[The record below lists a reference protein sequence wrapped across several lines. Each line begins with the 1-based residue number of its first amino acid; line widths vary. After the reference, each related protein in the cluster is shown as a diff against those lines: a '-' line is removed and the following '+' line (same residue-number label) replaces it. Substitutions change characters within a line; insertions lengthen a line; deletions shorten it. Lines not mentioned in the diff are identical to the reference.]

1 MNKPESS
8 AIRVHE
14 DPVLFAEALN
24 FTAAETTLAA
34 QLIEKDYFCSV
45 LLQFLAANAS
55 TLIFKG
61 GTCLTKVHL
70 GFYRLSEDLDF
81 SIPISE
87 HSSRSERREKARA
100 VKESMLALP
109 EELKCFRVIEKMK
122 GANNSTQYICT
133 VGYNSVLTG
142 QAETIK
148 IEVSLREPLLTSVI
162 NGGAHTILLDPVS
175 GGPMVDTLSVACL
188 SKLEAIA
195 EKFRAAMTRREPAIR
210 DFYDIDH
217 SIRNKEVRHQDDE
230 LIRLVRQ
237 KLAVPG
243 NDPVVVT
250 SDKLANLHRQVV
262 ARLRPV
268 LRESDLEM
276 FDLDRAFA
284 VVGEMANAVGREMQ
298 Q

>member
-1 MNKPESS
+1 M
-8 AIRVHE
+8 
-14 DPVLFAEALN
+14 
-24 FTAAETTLAA
+24 
-34 QLIEKDYFCSV
+34 
-45 LLQFLAANAS
+45 
-55 TLIFKG
+55 
-61 GTCLTKVHL
+61 
-70 GFYRLSEDLDF
+70 
-81 SIPISE
+81 
-87 HSSRSERREKARA
+87 
-100 VKESMLALP
+100 
-109 EELKCFRVIEKMK
+109 
-122 GANNSTQYICT
+122 
-133 VGYNSVLTG
+133 
-142 QAETIK
+142 
-148 IEVSLREPLLTSVI
+148 SLREPLLTSVI

-175 GGPMVDTLSVACL
+175 GEPMVDTLSVVCL

-217 SIRNKEVRHQDDE
+217 SIRNNEVRYQDDE

-237 KLAVPG
+237 KLAVPR

-250 SDKLANLHRQVV
+250 SDKLANLRRQVA

-268 LRESDLEM
+268 LRESDLER